1 MSDHVLAM
9 YSADAVAS
17 DSVGDDIEPGTGCAL
32 LIVLRHLR
40 GDDLDFDRALVAAH
54 DSGWLKVKIE
64 EAAFVSPDREPYPG
78 FEEQLQETYRGALH
92 NGFHV
97 LYFRG

>member
-1 MSDHVLAM
+1 MPDHVLAM

-17 DSVGDDIEPGTGCAL
+17 DNVGGVEPGTECAL
-32 LIVLRHLR
+32 LIVLRHFP

-54 DSGWLKVKIE
+54 DSGWLEVKVE
-64 EAAFVSPDREPYPG
+64 EAAFVSPDRELHPG
-78 FEEQLQETYRGALH
+78 FEEQLQETYQGALH